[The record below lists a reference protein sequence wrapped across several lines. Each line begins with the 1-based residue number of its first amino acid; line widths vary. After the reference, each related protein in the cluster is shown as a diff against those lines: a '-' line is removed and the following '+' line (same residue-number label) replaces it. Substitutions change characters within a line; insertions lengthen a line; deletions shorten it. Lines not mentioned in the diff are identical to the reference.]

1 MSERT
6 GERAGVPL
14 GSERVV
20 VDRAEDGSIR
30 VEVLDDAGRPL
41 DGVVIP
47 PTSTRGAPDDRDDD
61 GDDGG
66 SGGRRRGQRT
76 VTGRRGV
83 TPRTRKLTPGRW
95 TPADL
100 GLLVGC
106 AASSALF
113 VVLVLHQV
121 FSSPGWLA
129 DLTLWYVGTLLLL
142 YVTTLEQQG
151 RPAAVDRVA
160 TVVIATGAL
169 LLVAPLGSLL
179 VYVFVKGLPSLRPA
193 FFTSDLSGVQ
203 PSDPPTVG
211 GGLHAIIGT
220 LQQAGIALLIVLPL
234 GTLTAVF
241 LNETRSRL
249 RRPVRIVVDAM
260 SGLPS
265 IVAGLFIYSALI
277 IHPPTDSPVFNFNG
291 FMASLALSMVML
303 PTVTRTVEVVLR
315 LVPAG
320 LREASLALGAS
331 RARTVWSVVLPTARS
346 GVTTAVVLGLA
357 RIVGETAP
365 LLFTSFG
372 NSIVNTNPFSGP
384 QESLPFF
391 VYRLVKLPS
400 ENDSQR
406 GYTGA
411 VVLILVVLALFALA
425 RRLGR
430 GRSAPSRLSPRRAV
444 RRPRRGTP

>member
-1 MSERT
+1 MSGDRVD
-6 GERAGVPL
+6 VPL
-14 GSERVV
+14 GAERVV
-20 VDRAEDGSIR
+20 VDRGDDGSIR
-30 VEVLDDAGRPL
+30 VEVLDEAGVPL

-47 PTSTRGAPDDRDDD
+47 PAATQDDARTRATP
-61 GDDGG
+61 
-66 SGGRRRGQRT
+66 RT
-76 VTGRRGV
+76 VSGRRGV
-83 TPRTRKLTPGRW
+83 GPRTRKLTPGRW
-95 TPADL
+95 TPADV
-100 GLLVGC
+100 GLLLGS
-106 AASSALF
+106 AASAALF
-113 VVLVLHQV
+113 TLLVLHQV

-129 DLTLWYVGTLLLL
+129 DLVLWYAVTLVLL
-142 YVTTLEQQG
+142 YATTREQQG
-151 RPAAVDRVA
+151 RLAAVDRVS

-169 LLVAPLGSLL
+169 LLVAPLGTLL
-179 VYVFVKGLPSLRPA
+179 VYVFAKGLPSLRPA
-193 FFTSDLSGVQ
+193 FFTDDLAGVQ

-220 LQQAGIALLIVLPL
+220 LQQAGLALLIVLPL

-277 IHPPTDSPVFNFNG
+277 IHPPLDTPLFNFNG
-291 FMASLALSMVML
+291 FMAALALSMVML

-372 NSIVNTNPFSGP
+372 NSIVNANPFSGP

-411 VVLILVVLALFALA
+411 VVLILVVLALFAVA

-430 GRSAPSRLSPRRAV
+430 PRTTGARRGRRLPVRRLSRSTR
-444 RRPRRGTP
+444 